1 MALEDYMGNMG
12 KEKEI
17 LVIDDIQEQRE
28 IASSM
33 LRQLGYSVTLVSSG
47 EEAIEYLMSE
57 SADLIIL
64 DMIMEPGMDGL
75 ETYRRILELHPGQ
88 KAIIASG
95 YSETERVKEAQNLGA
110 GEYVKKPYTL
120 EQLGISV
127 KKELEKA

>member
-1 MALEDYMGNMG
+1 MGNMG